1 MHYVYIKFNITHQ
14 NQNLHIMNRLHTIS
28 ISAAAVLALA
38 FASCSTAQYRVASVE
53 RSRILIDSRYDNST
67 DPEVMKTNAAL
78 LERKKL
84 VDAEMNP
91 VQGYAATDLWV
102 KRPES
107 PLSNLLADIL
117 VWSSAKF
124 DEQPDFAI
132 YNVGG
137 IRAALSKGAVTRGN
151 ILDVAPFENKIC
163 FLTLSG
169 NDVLELFAQIAM
181 RHGEGLSHSL
191 RLTAT
196 ADGKLVSA
204 TVNGKPV
211 DPNADYRVATL
222 DYLAQGNDHMEA
234 FRKKTDVV
242 SPTGEEN
249 NVRFLIEQYFKA
261 ANAKGEA
268 VSRTVEGRMTIVEK

>member
-1 MHYVYIKFNITHQ
+1 
-14 NQNLHIMNRLHTIS
+14 MNRLHTIS
-28 ISAAAVLALA
+28 LSAAALALA
-38 FASCSTAQYRVASVE
+38 IASCSTKQYQVASVE
-53 RSRILIDSRYDNST
+53 RTRILIDSRYDNST
-67 DPEVMKTNAAL
+67 DPEVQKANAAL
-78 LERKKL
+78 LVHKKQ

-163 FLTLSG
+163 FLTLKG

-196 ADGKLVSA
+196 ADGK
-204 TVNGKPV
+204 PV
-211 DPNADYRVATL
+211 DPNAKYRVATL

-268 VSRTVEGRMTIVEK
+268 VNRTVEGRMTIVEK

>member
-1 MHYVYIKFNITHQ
+1 
-14 NQNLHIMNRLHTIS
+14 MNRLHTIS
-28 ISAAAVLALA
+28 LSAAALALA
-38 FASCSTAQYRVASVE
+38 LASCSTKQYQVASVE
-53 RSRILIDSRYDNST
+53 RTRILIDSRYDNST
-67 DPEVMKTNAAL
+67 DPEVQKANAAL
-78 LERKKL
+78 LVHKKQ

-132 YNVGG
+132 YNIGG

-211 DPNADYRVATL
+211 DPNAKYRVATL

-261 ANAKGEA
+261 ANDKGEA

>member
-1 MHYVYIKFNITHQ
+1 MGET
-14 NQNLHIMNRLHTIS
+14 
-28 ISAAAVLALA
+28 
-38 FASCSTAQYRVASVE
+38 
-53 RSRILIDSRYDNST
+53 
-67 DPEVMKTNAAL
+67 
-78 LERKKL
+78 
-84 VDAEMNP
+84 
-91 VQGYAATDLWV
+91 
-102 KRPES
+102 PES

-124 DEQPDFAI
+124 NEQPDFAI

-211 DPNADYRVATL
+211 DPNAKYRVATL

-261 ANAKGEA
+261 ANDKGEA